1 VQIERDEQRYDGR
14 QAVGKYQAS
23 EIVCGMFET
32 QNFGDALGKAEPR
45 LNPRRKN
52 RALIQANCEAIY
64 AARDRG
70 CTWADIAK
78 ALSEAGFSVSP
89 NALRLA
95 MNEKSRD
102 LKKYPRKM
110 LAERKPRQ
118 QVQQSS
124 IKGRE
129 EDPLEKKNSNANVG
143 IAMNTPMEKIAAES
157 SATPLPER
165 PPKTATASRFHK
177 MPERL

>member
-1 VQIERDEQRYDGR
+1 
-14 QAVGKYQAS
+14 
-23 EIVCGMFET
+23 MFET
-32 QNFGDALGKAEPR
+32 QNFGDALGKVEPR
-45 LNPRRKN
+45 LHPRRKN

-78 ALSEAGFSVSP
+78 ALSEAGFTISP

-102 LKKYPRKM
+102 IKKYPRKM
-110 LAERKPRQ
+110 LAEKKPRQ
-118 QVQQSS
+118 QLKQSS

-129 EDPLEKKNSNANVG
+129 DDPIQKKSSNANVG
-143 IAMNTPMEKIAAES
+143 IAMNTPTDKIAAGF
-157 SATPLPER
+157 TDTLLPER